1 MCVAERAKIELMT
14 KSYPKAASK
23 KLDQVCKPV
32 VRRLEYTLVH
42 TWGSAVPITCI
53 AQNLQVSCLCTYSI
67 NDELGATQSG
77 KGHGNAER
85 NANPFQGREKRR
97 SFATPRSRSQFSEST
112 EGSAPQKCEEVLPK
126 QDYPCSH
133 IYNCAL
139 CNFCY
144 FRYQP
149 SISVNTA

>member
-23 KLDQVCKPV
+23 KLDQVCKRV
-32 VRRLEYTLVH
+32 VRRLEYILVH

-53 AQNLQVSCLCTYSI
+53 AQNPQVSCLCTYSI
-67 NDELGATQSG
+67 NDELGATQWR

-85 NANPFQGREKRR
+85 NANPFQGREKRQ
-97 SFATPRSRSQFSEST
+97 SFATPRSRSRFSEST
-112 EGSAPQKCEEVLPK
+112 EGSALQEREEVLPK

-139 CNFCY
+139 CNFCCLCH
-144 FRYQP
+144 QP
-149 SISVNTA
+149 SITFNIA